1 MAKDFVV
8 NITGKDNL
16 SATLNQVKQELKDT
30 GGSVSA
36 LDQIQQKFERLE
48 ASTIPLNKQI
58 KIMRN
63 IMAKMNVDGLDS
75 SSIYHTMAARAAEY
89 KDALGDATE
98 DIKKLSSDTAGLDA
112 GIEAAQGF
120 AGALSIA
127 TGVMGMFGSENKNV
141 EKAILKVQSA
151 ISLLNGVQAVAN
163 VLNKDSILRLKL
175 KQYWQIAV
183 AAAQDKET
191 ASNNANTASNNV
203 NTASKTANANA
214 SKIAT
219 GTEIADTV
227 SKNANTVSNGINTT
241 SITINTIATKAWNV
255 AKAIGKALLGDLTG
269 LLLVGAAALASYAA
283 TTLIASKAEDESAEA
298 KKKQISLSEQL
309 ANTLSQKLGTETTN
323 LVGKYLSL
331 RSAWNNC
338 RNAQEKNAFIK
349 NNANQFKNL
358 GLKVTD
364 VRSAENAFVNNTGN
378 VIAALNARAK
388 AAAYAAVQQQ
398 LYEEALREQL
408 NINRQKDIYTYK
420 GRRQTEHRIKEE
432 TGVTV
437 HDKGRYTTNKLN
449 KEQQDVNRKF
459 EEANKLGA
467 QVAKQWR
474 IAASYSN
481 KSGAFGSSSSG
492 GSGSSKGGSSKGG
505 SSKGDTNNDND
516 KTYKEDATT
525 LEDMSNNV
533 SILEDK
539 LKTLKPNSEEF
550 EKTADILNIWKD
562 RVEAV
567 QQYLKNLTFD
577 DQADTTEKINN
588 NISILQDNL
597 KNLKVNSSEFKEIS
611 DELTKWQEKLDAIQ
625 YNEAANTI
633 NDINQNISI
642 LDNRLKNTQADSL
655 DFDDLTTKLENW
667 KKKLEKIQK
676 VKPQIGSIE
685 DLQSQINE
693 LQQDLNKEPLS
704 IDVRIKKVQQIKDL
718 QDQINFKSDPEK
730 YVQDKKKDEEDRK
743 KEIKDKQKAQV
754 DSFSSSMKDIGSSLS
769 SVGLDGA
776 SALFNTIS
784 SITDNVYKLLD
795 AINQVSQAANTIA
808 EASSNTAA
816 ITSSQALAAA
826 KNQEAAAYT
835 AAATAVTNYAT
846 AVGISA
852 TASAGAAVGTA
863 ASTAAITS
871 NTSATTANTAATT
884 ANTTASLSSVGVNLA
899 ATGAEGAKQAAKKPF
914 PENLIAIATV
924 VAAVIGIAASIYSLV
939 GSFAQGGV
947 IQGASTH
954 GDQLLARVNAGEM
967 ILNGS
972 QQAKLFNT
980 LDGGGAIGNNTGGGQ
995 VEFKISGSTLKGVL
1009 RNYDN
1014 KTSVL

>member
-36 LDQIQQKFERLE
+36 LDKIQQKFERIE
-48 ASTIPLNKQI
+48 ASTSPLKKKLKEMQA
-58 KIMRN
+58 M
-63 IMAKMNVDGLDS
+63 MAQMNVDGLDKS
-75 SSIYHTMAARAAEY
+75 EVFTRMAARAAEY
-89 KDALGDATE
+89 KDAIGDASQAV
-98 DIKKLSSDTAGLDA
+98 KLLSSDTADLDA
-112 GIEAAQGF
+112 GIEAIEGL
-120 AGALSIA
+120 AGAASIA
-127 TGVMGMFGSENKNV
+127 TGVMGLLGSENKSV
-141 EKAILKVQSA
+141 EEAILKVQSA
-151 ISLLNGVQAVAN
+151 LGILNGVQALAN
-163 VLNKDSILRLKL
+163 TLNKDSIVMLKL
-175 KQYWQIAV
+175 KQIWE
-183 AAAQDKET
+183 AANAAT
-191 ASNNANTASNNV
+191 TTVSTGATVANTA
-203 NTASKTANANA
+203 
-214 SKIAT
+214 AT
-219 GTEIADTV
+219 VA
-227 SKNANTVSNGINTT
+227 
-241 SITINTIATKAWNV
+241 NTIATKAWNV
-255 AKAIGKALLGDLTG
+255 AKAISKALFGDFTG
-269 LLLVGAAALASYAA
+269 LIIVGAAALATYAIA
-283 TTLIASKAEDESAEA
+283 TNKSTDAENESAEA

-388 AAAYAAVQQQ
+388 AAAYAAVQQE
-398 LYEEALREQL
+398 LYERALREQL

-437 HDKGRYTTNKLN
+437 HDKGRYTTNALN
-449 KEQQDVNRKF
+449 KKQQEVNSWFK
-459 EEANKLGA
+459 EADKLGA

-474 IAASYSN
+474 IAYLYSI

-642 LDNRLKNTQADSL
+642 LDNRLKNTQTDSL

-667 KKKLEKIQK
+667 KNKLEKIQK
-676 VKPQIGSIE
+676 IKPQIGSIE

-693 LQQDLNKEPLS
+693 LQKDLNKEPLS
-704 IDVRIKKVQQIKDL
+704 IDVRIEKVQQIKDL

-776 SALFNTIS
+776 SALLNTIS

-795 AINQVSQAANTIA
+795 AINQVNQAANTI
-808 EASSNTAA
+808 SNTAA

-835 AAATAVTNYAT
+835 AAATATTNYAT
-846 AVGISA
+846 AVGIA
-852 TASAGAAVGTA
+852 GTASAGAAVGTS

>member
-89 KDALGDATE
+89 KDALGDASE

-388 AAAYAAVQQQ
+388 AAAYAAVQQE
-398 LYEEALREQL
+398 LYERALREQL

-432 TGVTV
+432 TGVTI
-437 HDKGRYTTNKLN
+437 HDKGRYTTNALN
-449 KEQQDVNRKF
+449 KKQQEVNSWFK
-459 EEANKLGA
+459 EADKLGA
-467 QVAKQWR
+467 YVAKWWR
-474 IAASYSN
+474 ISN
-481 KSGAFGSSSSG
+481 LYNTKSGAFGSSSSG
-492 GSGSSKGGSSKGG
+492 GGGSSKGG

-667 KKKLEKIQK
+667 KNKLEKIQK

-693 LQQDLNKEPLS
+693 LQKDLNKEPLS

-776 SALFNTIS
+776 SALLNTIS

-795 AINQVSQAANTIA
+795 AINQVNQAANTI
-808 EASSNTAA
+808 SNTAA

-835 AAATAVTNYAT
+835 AAATATTTYAT
-846 AVGISA
+846 AVGIA
-852 TASAGAAVGTA
+852 GTASAGAAIGTS

>member
-36 LDQIQQKFERLE
+36 LDQIQQKFERIE
-48 ASTIPLNKQI
+48 ASTSPLKKKLKEMQA
-58 KIMRN
+58 M
-63 IMAKMNVDGLDS
+63 MAQMNVDGLDKS
-75 SSIYHTMAARAAEY
+75 EVFTRMAARAAEY
-89 KDALGDATE
+89 KDAIGDASQAV
-98 DIKKLSSDTAGLDA
+98 KLLSSDTANLDA
-112 GIEAAQGF
+112 GIEAIEGL
-120 AGALSIA
+120 AGAASIA
-127 TGVMGMFGSENKNV
+127 TGVMGLLGSENKSV
-141 EKAILKVQSA
+141 EEAILKVQSA
-151 ISLLNGVQAVAN
+151 LGILNGVQALAN
-163 VLNKDSILRLKL
+163 TLNKDSIVMLKL
-175 KQYWQIAV
+175 KQIWE
-183 AAAQDKET
+183 AANAAT
-191 ASNNANTASNNV
+191 TTVSTGATVANTA
-203 NTASKTANANA
+203 
-214 SKIAT
+214 AT
-219 GTEIADTV
+219 VA
-227 SKNANTVSNGINTT
+227 
-241 SITINTIATKAWNV
+241 NTIATKAWNV
-255 AKAIGKALLGDLTG
+255 AKAISKALFGDFTG
-269 LLLVGAAALASYAA
+269 LIIVGAAALATYAIA
-283 TTLIASKAEDESAEA
+283 TNKSTDAENESAEA

-364 VRSAENAFVNNTGN
+364 VRSAENAFVNNTSN
-378 VIAALNARAK
+378 VIAALNARAR
-388 AAAYAAVQQQ
+388 AAAYAAVQQE
-398 LYEEALREQL
+398 LYERALREQL

-432 TGVTV
+432 TGVTI
-437 HDKGRYTTNKLN
+437 HDKGRYTTNTLN
-449 KEQQDVNRKF
+449 KKQKEVNSWFK
-459 EEANKLGA
+459 EADKLGA

-474 IAASYSN
+474 IAYLYSN

-667 KKKLEKIQK
+667 KNKLEKIQK
-676 VKPQIGSIE
+676 IKPQIGSIE

-693 LQQDLNKEPLS
+693 LQKDLNKEPLS

-776 SALFNTIS
+776 SALLNTIS

-816 ITSSQALAAA
+816 ITSSKALASA

-835 AAATAVTNYAT
+835 TAATAVTTYAT
-846 AVGISA
+846 TVGAVAGVSTGNVAA
-852 TASAGAAVGTA
+852 TDAY
-863 ASTAAITS
+863 TAAITA
-871 NTSATTANTAATT
+871 NTTSMTTNTTATSANTAAKTGSIGATLGAT
-884 ANTTASLSSVGVNLA
+884 AAK
-899 ATGAEGAKQAAKKPF
+899 GAEKAAEKPF

-924 VAAVIGIAASIYSLV
+924 VSAVIGIAASIYSLV

>member
-36 LDQIQQKFERLE
+36 LDQIQQKFERIE
-48 ASTIPLNKQI
+48 ASTSPLKKKLKEMQA
-58 KIMRN
+58 M
-63 IMAKMNVDGLDS
+63 MAQMNVDGLDKS
-75 SSIYHTMAARAAEY
+75 EVFTRMAARAAEY
-89 KDALGDATE
+89 KDAIGDASQAV
-98 DIKKLSSDTAGLDA
+98 KLLSSDTADLDA
-112 GIEAAQGF
+112 GIEAIEGL
-120 AGALSIA
+120 AGAASIA
-127 TGVMGMFGSENKNV
+127 TGVMGLLGSENKSV
-141 EKAILKVQSA
+141 EEAILKVQSA
-151 ISLLNGVQAVAN
+151 LGILNGVQALAN
-163 VLNKDSILRLKL
+163 TLNKDSIVMLKL
-175 KQYWQIAV
+175 KQIWE
-183 AAAQDKET
+183 AANAAT
-191 ASNNANTASNNV
+191 TTVSTGATVANTA
-203 NTASKTANANA
+203 
-214 SKIAT
+214 AT
-219 GTEIADTV
+219 VA
-227 SKNANTVSNGINTT
+227 
-241 SITINTIATKAWNV
+241 NTIATKAWNV
-255 AKAIGKALLGDLTG
+255 AKAISKALFGDFTG
-269 LLLVGAAALASYAA
+269 LIIVGAAALATYAIA
-283 TTLIASKAEDESAEA
+283 TNKSTDAENESAEA

-309 ANTLSQKLGTETTN
+309 ANTLSNKLGTETTN

-378 VIAALNARAK
+378 VIAALNARAR
-388 AAAYAAVQQQ
+388 AAAYAAVQQE
-398 LYEEALREQL
+398 LYERALREQL

-432 TGVTV
+432 TGVTI
-437 HDKGRYTTNKLN
+437 HDKGRYTTNALN

-459 EEANKLGA
+459 KEADKLGA

-667 KKKLEKIQK
+667 KNKLEKIQK
-676 VKPQIGSIE
+676 IKPQIGSIE

-693 LQQDLNKEPLS
+693 LQKDLNKEPLS

-754 DSFSSSMKDIGSSLS
+754 DSFSNSMKDIGSSLS

-776 SALFNTIS
+776 SALLNTIS

-835 AAATAVTNYAT
+835 AAATATTTYAT

-884 ANTTASLSSVGVNLA
+884 ANTTANLSSVGVNLA